1 MWTNNLLYLAFFMQ
15 VIFISW
21 YMPKFIVEQSKK
33 ILDKHPEKQ
42 YPKLYP
48 VSRDAIDMSINNF
61 KIFNRVILMLGI
73 YIIAYGAY
81 SQSDEMLNVDS
92 SAVLI
97 GFFLLQYVPF
107 LIMEFTGFKFLKLM
121 RLANKQTIRKAELQP
136 RKMLDYFSPLYLSIL
151 VVSNLV
157 FISVIEYFV
166 QNPFEHFGGYLNLA
180 VLVFIDGF
188 MLSIIA
194 WNIYGKTKN
203 PHLSAKD
210 QTLQIEKIVKI
221 SVLTIVMVTV
231 FMTLELIMS
240 ATGTR
245 YLMDTLMSIYFLLL
259 AFIGM
264 SAYRLDNLNFEVYR
278 EG

>member
-1 MWTNNLLYLAFFMQ
+1 MWANNLLYLAFSMQ

-21 YMPKFIVEQSKK
+21 YMPKYLIKQSKN

-48 VSRDAIDMSINNF
+48 ISRDAIDMGINNF
-61 KIFNRVILMLGI
+61 KNINRVILLIGI

-81 SQSDEMLNVDS
+81 SQSEEMLNVDS
-92 SAVLI
+92 SAILI

-107 LIMEFTGFKFLKLM
+107 MIMEFTGFKFLKLM
-121 RLANKQTIRKAELQP
+121 RLANKQSIRKADLQP
-136 RKMLDYFSPLYLSIL
+136 RKLINYFSPLHLSLL
-151 VVSNLV
+151 VISNLV
-157 FISVIEYFV
+157 FIGVVEYFV
-166 QNPFEHFGGYLNLA
+166 RHPFEHFGGYSNLLG
-180 VLVFIDGF
+180 LVFFDIF
-188 MLSIIA
+188 MFSIIA

-203 PHLSAKD
+203 PHLSTKD
-210 QTLQIEKIVKI
+210 QTVQIEKIIKV
-221 SVLTIVMVTV
+221 SVLSIMMVTV
-231 FMTLELIMS
+231 FLTLELIMS

-245 YLMDTLMSIYFLLL
+245 YLIDTLMSVYFLLL

-278 EG
+278 ES